1 MIVCSCLCITDG
13 DIERALREILSQPDA
28 PLLTPG
34 VVYRHLEKRMVCC
47 GCSTLAVSTIYEK
60 FAKLVDL
67 GFPLFASATFAT
79 DDAQGGSRCDGHN
92 SGQIVAIPG
101 KVIVPGGN

>member
-13 DIERALREILSQPDA
+13 DIEHALREILSQPDA

-47 GCSTLAVSTIYEK
+47 GCSTLAASTIYEK
-60 FAKLVDL
+60 FAKLAEL
-67 GFPLFASATFAT
+67 GFPPSTSATFRQSMLKAE
-79 DDAQGGSRCDGHN
+79 
-92 SGQIVAIPG
+92 IVAMDATPG
-101 KVIVPGGN
+101 KS